1 MDNRVERYGERLPSR
16 VQAERAIERA
26 RNDLGLAPLA
36 DGQTH
41 MHVHHHYAPEA
52 PPAAAVAP
60 RERGPLEQYGPWLV
74 LAVCGLV
81 PLAGI
86 VVLLM
91 FVFGTII
98 AGLQAMAGSLLA
110 LGVVA
115 VFIVAAAK
123 APAGKG
129 KK

>member
-1 MDNRVERYGERLPSR
+1 MDNRIEPYGERLPSK
-16 VQAERAIERA
+16 VQAERAIAQA

-52 PPAAAVAP
+52 APAAAAAP
-60 RERGPLEQYGPWLV
+60 REKGPLEQYGAWMV
-74 LAVCGLV
+74 LAVLGLV

-98 AGLQAMAGSLLA
+98 AGFQAMAGSLLA
-110 LGVVA
+110 LGIVA